1 MGFSNLFFSY
11 IRVHIYDGG
20 IDFFKKKKM
29 GFYFKCKCD
38 VFYHVHFSLF
48 FAILLQKAIYI
59 KHRETMDGFV
69 DLSPYKP
76 GIELFE
82 T

>member
-1 MGFSNLFFSY
+1 MMVELFFFY
-11 IRVHIYDGG
+11 I
-20 IDFFKKKKM
+20 KKWVV
-29 GFYFKCKCD
+29 YFKCKCD
-38 VFYHVHFSLF
+38 VFYHVHFWLF

-59 KHRETMDGFV
+59 KHRETMDGFI

-76 GIELFE
+76 GVELFE